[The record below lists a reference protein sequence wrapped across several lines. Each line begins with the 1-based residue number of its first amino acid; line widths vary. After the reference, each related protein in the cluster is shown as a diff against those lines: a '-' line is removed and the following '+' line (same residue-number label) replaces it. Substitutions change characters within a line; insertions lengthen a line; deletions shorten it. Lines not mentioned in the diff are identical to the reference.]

1 MVLISSSPTSSIVL
15 GCSVAVVSSAI
26 QSLGITLQR
35 KSHLLPH
42 IHLPDTITDTL
53 NTTNTS
59 RHTQRKKRNMW
70 MLGFMLFIVA
80 NILGSLIQIST
91 LPLIVLSPLQ
101 SIGLIFNS
109 ILSCLLLPGEK
120 FTSKLA
126 YGTIII
132 SFGAFI
138 IAYNGNIPPVEDL
151 DPLDGRFQLVMEK
164 FLKPSFLSWFVITF
178 VTSAIL
184 FCINVFLLRKNPHKK
199 GHFIKG
205 INYGIISGTLTAHTF
220 LFAKSIIDVIIEQI
234 LNNGGSLDAL
244 KDPAPYILL
253 LTMLAIIGLQLT
265 AFNLGLKQI
274 STSILYPLCFLIY
287 NMMNLINDLIFNSLL
302 SSHRISYLQFTW
314 IVLGLFSV
322 LCGVV
327 IISWDSAFND
337 EDDALKNTAMSEDE
351 YLMYLDFPYNQ
362 QSQEYCKLQDSS
374 NNSVEHT
381 ITISS
386 LPMDT
391 DISESNETT
400 LRSPNRTLT
409 FEQTQLLSLLDI

>member
-1 MVLISSSPTSSIVL
+1 
-15 GCSVAVVSSAI
+15 
-26 QSLGITLQR
+26 
-35 KSHLLPH
+35 
-42 IHLPDTITDTL
+42 
-53 NTTNTS
+53 
-59 RHTQRKKRNMW
+59 
-70 MLGFMLFIVA
+70 
-80 NILGSLIQIST
+80 
-91 LPLIVLSPLQ
+91 
-101 SIGLIFNS
+101 
-109 ILSCLLLPGEK
+109 
-120 FTSKLA
+120 
-126 YGTIII
+126 
-132 SFGAFI
+132 
-138 IAYNGNIPPVEDL
+138 
-151 DPLDGRFQLVMEK
+151 
-164 FLKPSFLSWFVITF
+164 
-178 VTSAIL
+178 
-184 FCINVFLLRKNPHKK
+184 
-199 GHFIKG
+199 
-205 INYGIISGTLTAHTF
+205 
-220 LFAKSIIDVIIEQI
+220 
-234 LNNGGSLDAL
+234 
-244 KDPAPYILL
+244 
-253 LTMLAIIGLQLT
+253 
-265 AFNLGLKQI
+265 
-274 STSILYPLCFLIY
+274 
-287 NMMNLINDLIFNSLL
+287 MMNLINDLIFNSLL